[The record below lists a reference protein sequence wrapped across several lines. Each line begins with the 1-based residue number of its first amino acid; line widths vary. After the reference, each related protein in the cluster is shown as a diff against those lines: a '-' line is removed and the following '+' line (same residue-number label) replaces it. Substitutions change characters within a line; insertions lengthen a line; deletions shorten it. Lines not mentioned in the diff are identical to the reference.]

1 MNEYEILNQEDHYE
15 LYGRRRRRQQLEKYS
30 QRISTREHLR
40 RGSTFPTRNESLD
53 HQEIVENLN
62 FDSARLSRISSR
74 GHKPSTSEST
84 EATVDLDG
92 RSRSNSKRN
101 AHEETSNDDEDIQD
115 EQDCDSTIQSVNSIS
130 DHESENMLDG
140 KLSILKN
147 VRFSS
152 NVNIKRPVGDQ
163 SDVTVTDPEDSDEI
177 MNYGRD
183 AGVGLKTRKDETR
196 DVIIG
201 GKGFFI

>member
-1 MNEYEILNQEDHYE
+1 M
-15 LYGRRRRRQQLEKYS
+15 K
-30 QRISTREHLR
+30 
-40 RGSTFPTRNESLD
+40 
-53 HQEIVENLN
+53 
-62 FDSARLSRISSR
+62 
-74 GHKPSTSEST
+74 
-84 EATVDLDG
+84 
-92 RSRSNSKRN
+92 
-101 AHEETSNDDEDIQD
+101 TSNGDEDNQD

-130 DHESENMLDG
+130 DHESEDMLD
-140 KLSILKN
+140 KKSSILKN

-183 AGVGLKTRKDETR
+183 AGVGLKTRKDESR

-201 GKGFFI
+201 GKGFFYLAWLILIDSSASDKS